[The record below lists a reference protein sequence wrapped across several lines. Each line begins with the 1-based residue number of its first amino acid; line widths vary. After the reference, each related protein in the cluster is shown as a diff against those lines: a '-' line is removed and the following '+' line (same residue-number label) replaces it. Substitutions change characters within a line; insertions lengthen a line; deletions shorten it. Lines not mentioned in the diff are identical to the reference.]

1 MNVLRMLSGGALRQ
15 YEGISG
21 VKKNRIKGSFFPF
34 EYSQKTT
41 GFIYVHKST
50 KSNQLL
56 HS

>member
-21 VKKNRIKGSFFPF
+21 VKKNRIKGSFFPT

-41 GFIYVHKST
+41 GLIYVHKNT
-50 KSNQLL
+50 KSN
-56 HS
+56 